1 MIHGSSP
8 EVCRQIAQK
17 MAEAAGVKKYDL
29 LFTQE
34 ELKKTTMAYFG
45 DSEE

>member
-1 MIHGSSP
+1 
-8 EVCRQIAQK
+8 V
-17 MAEAAGVKKYDL
+17 GVEKYDL

-45 DSEE
+45 ESEDENP